1 MSLQWFCY
9 AKGSSVR
16 RNSKVQLPPRSRHNS
31 SLLDYRAMERNMM
44 TSLKGLLAV
53 VVVSLPAV
61 AFAQSTD
68 AAYCGALVTKYEQYL
83 DMGSKRGRQPQS
95 LESRMAVAQCK
106 SGDPA
111 GIPGIEKALQD
122 AKVALPSHTVTAG
135 ASSPTDPNCGVE
147 TWSTDKM

>member
-1 MSLQWFCY
+1 
-9 AKGSSVR
+9 
-16 RNSKVQLPPRSRHNS
+16 
-31 SLLDYRAMERNMM
+31 MM

-83 DMGSKRGRQPQS
+83 DMSSKRGRQPQS
-95 LESRMAVAQCK
+95 LESRAAVAQCK

-111 GIPGIEKALQD
+111 GIPGIEKALLN
-122 AKVALPSHTVTAG
+122 AKVALPSRSVTA
-135 ASSPTDPNCGVE
+135 ASTVKDADCGVE
-147 TWSTDKM
+147 TWSTEKMTYISTPCASGTTDENPAGASK